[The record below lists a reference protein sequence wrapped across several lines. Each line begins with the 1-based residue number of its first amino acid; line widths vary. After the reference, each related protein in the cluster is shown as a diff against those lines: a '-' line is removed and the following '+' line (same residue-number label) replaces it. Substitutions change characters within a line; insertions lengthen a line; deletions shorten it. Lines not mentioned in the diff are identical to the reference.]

1 MSTEIGTGIS
11 IGTGVII
18 GQQQAIGP
26 VVINPFISEDFNY
39 LVSETGNNFVEE

>member
-1 MSTEIGTGIS
+1 MSTEIGTGIT

-26 VVINPFISEDFNY
+26 VVIFTFISEDFNY
-39 LVSETGNNFVEE
+39 LVSETGNNFIEE